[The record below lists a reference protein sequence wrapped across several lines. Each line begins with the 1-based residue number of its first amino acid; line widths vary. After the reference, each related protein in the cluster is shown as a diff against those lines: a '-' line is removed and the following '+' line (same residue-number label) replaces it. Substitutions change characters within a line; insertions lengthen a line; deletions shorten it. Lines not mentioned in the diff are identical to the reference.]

1 VGKKC
6 TIAFAHTGRA
16 TRWALL
22 RFLVII
28 IIIAIITNM
37 YITLLCDLRAC
48 FTCLFLSA
56 VGYTMDVIYFD
67 SLPDPVEVAKEE
79 LHMPQ
84 FRLVDWKVIDCSQNY
99 TSGFLFPCCVP
110 TYCFRSR
117 FTLSLMPFLFM
128 LFRLIFKFS
137 VEQLLPLEKDA
148 TFVARSYVPKSI
160 ISIDT

>member
-79 LHMPQ
+79 LHMPPVQ
-84 FRLVDWKVIDCSQNY
+84 ACRLESYRLLAELYIR
-99 TSGFLFPCCVP
+99 FLFPCCVP